1 MLIVALDG
9 SGDFQSIQAAID
21 SLKGKDPTTIF
32 IKRGVYHEKLYL
44 NHSHV
49 TFIGEDA
56 ESTVITF
63 DDYAKKVLADGT
75 LLQTFR
81 SYTMFIHGN
90 HLTFSNLTFEN
101 KSGKGK
107 DVGQAIALYVDGDCI
122 HFKDCCFLGNQDTLF
137 TAPLPSTPVIPGSF
151 IGPGEYFP
159 RKVGRH
165 YYERCYL
172 QGDIDFIFGG
182 ATAYFER
189 CTIFSNAI
197 DGLSYVTAASTPKDE
212 AYGYVFNHCE
222 LVSDA
227 RKGSVFLGRPWR
239 RFAHVEFLNCYLG
252 PHIHAAGWD
261 DWGKIDS
268 HDSIKFYE
276 FQNFGPGAKSNQR
289 VNFSKE
295 LSPEEAVFYKK
306 EKVLGNWDPN

>member
-122 HFKDCCFLGNQDTLF
+122 HFKDCCFLD
-137 TAPLPSTPVIPGSF
+137 
-151 IGPGEYFP
+151 
-159 RKVGRH
+159 RK
-165 YYERCYL
+165 
-172 QGDIDFIFGG
+172 
-182 ATAYFER
+182 
-189 CTIFSNAI
+189 
-197 DGLSYVTAASTPKDE
+197 
-212 AYGYVFNHCE
+212 
-222 LVSDA
+222 
-227 RKGSVFLGRPWR
+227 SV
-239 RFAHVEFLNCYLG
+239 V
-252 PHIHAAGWD
+252 
-261 DWGKIDS
+261 
-268 HDSIKFYE
+268 
-276 FQNFGPGAKSNQR
+276 
-289 VNFSKE
+289 
-295 LSPEEAVFYKK
+295 
-306 EKVLGNWDPN
+306 

>member
-172 QGDIDFIFGG
+172 QGDIDFIFG
-182 ATAYFER
+182 
-189 CTIFSNAI
+189 
-197 DGLSYVTAASTPKDE
+197 
-212 AYGYVFNHCE
+212 
-222 LVSDA
+222 
-227 RKGSVFLGRPWR
+227 
-239 RFAHVEFLNCYLG
+239 
-252 PHIHAAGWD
+252 
-261 DWGKIDS
+261 
-268 HDSIKFYE
+268 
-276 FQNFGPGAKSNQR
+276 
-289 VNFSKE
+289 
-295 LSPEEAVFYKK
+295 
-306 EKVLGNWDPN
+306 